1 MFKKV
6 LITSILLVTSACSN
20 FSSIGIGSTQ
30 RIFSYNNVLAN
41 KNGADISF
49 KLGFSKS
56 FAIKANVD
64 GVRPRNTSDIT
75 HVKFYLTT
83 SSTDPLI
90 TSDLKFTSDVVAY
103 STTTD
108 TYVLENVP
116 TGGPYYVAVE
126 LFDDVAA
133 LTANNIIE
141 PIVYGGTT
149 GTRGITVSTNSV
161 TVDSNNQ
168 VSTTDPLLVNP
179 ILKAGIGASLDA
191 VITPQAG
198 SSPSLNDVTAN

>member
-20 FSSIGIGSTQ
+20 FSSIGIGSNQ
-30 RIFSYNNVLAN
+30 RVFTYNNVLKT

-49 KLGFSKS
+49 KLGFSKK
-56 FAIKANVD
+56 FTVKDNVD

-126 LFDDVAA
+126 LFDNVAA

-161 TVDSNNQ
+161 TVESNHQ
-168 VSTTDPLLVNP
+168 GSTP
-179 ILKAGIGASLDA
+179 
-191 VITPQAG
+191 
-198 SSPSLNDVTAN
+198 